1 MSTSK
6 ELSRRTLKLR
16 ALKPRALKLF
26 TLAALLALS
35 SYTASAQEATTQAS
49 AQAATPQA
57 TPPPP
62 AAPRSVTVPKPVE
75 RTLPNGLR
83 VVVVERSNM
92 PLVSAS
98 FVIRNGGEVDPPQL
112 AGVADLTASLLTKGT
127 TTRTAPQIAEAIEA
141 LGGSIVSGARWDAS
155 TAGVGVMSSR
165 INPAMEIL
173 ADVVRR
179 PTFKDE
185 EIERLR
191 QQYLDDL
198 TVALGQPGSIAR
210 YVASRVVFGDA
221 PYGHP
226 LSGTPESI
234 ARIKR
239 DDIARLHSTYYRP
252 DNAILVIGGDIR
264 AEEAFKTAERFFGDW
279 QKPAAP
285 LPVPSAKTADA
296 AKGAPQP
303 RIVVIDKPDAG
314 QAAVLIAR
322 QGIRRTDPEFFRGIV
337 ANSVLSGYSGRLN
350 QEIRIKRGLSYGARS
365 ALETRRDIGP
375 FMAEA
380 QTKNESGAVVAGLL
394 LGELS
399 RLANGELPEAEL
411 TPRKAVLIGG
421 FARNLETADGLV
433 AQVANLALYGLSFEE
448 INSYI
453 NNVQTI
459 TAKDVQGFAGTRLD
473 SKAANVIIVGDAKK
487 FLPELQKQY
496 KNIEVIP
503 VAELDLN
510 LALLRKTK

>member
-1 MSTSK
+1 M
-6 ELSRRTLKLR
+6 
-16 ALKPRALKLF
+16 
-26 TLAALLALS
+26 
-35 SYTASAQEATTQAS
+35 
-49 AQAATPQA
+49 
-57 TPPPP
+57 
-62 AAPRSVTVPKPVE
+62 
-75 RTLPNGLR
+75 
-83 VVVVERSNM
+83 
-92 PLVSAS
+92 
-98 FVIRNGGEVDPPQL
+98 
-112 AGVADLTASLLTKGT
+112 TASLLTKGT
-127 TTRTAPQIAEAIEA
+127 NTRTAPQIAEAIEA
-141 LGGSIVSGARWDAS
+141 LGGSLESGARWDAS
-155 TAGVGVMSSR
+155 TASAGVMSSR
-165 INPAMEIL
+165 INSAMEIL

-191 QQYLDDL
+191 KQYLDDL

-239 DDIARLHSTYYRP
+239 ADIVRMHETYYRP
-252 DNAILVIGGDIR
+252 DNAILVIGGDIT
-264 AEEAFKTAERFFGDW
+264 AAEAFKTAERYFGDW
-279 QKPAAP
+279 KKPAAP
-285 LPVPSAKTADA
+285 LPAAA
-296 AKGAPQP
+296 AKAATAAATSQP

-314 QAAVLIAR
+314 QAAVLVAR
-322 QGIRRTDPEFFRGIV
+322 TGIRRTDPEFFRGIV

-365 ALETRRDIGP
+365 ALETRREIGP

-399 RLANGELPEAEL
+399 RLAAGELPDAEL
-411 TPRKAVLIGG
+411 TPRKSVLIGG
-421 FARNLETADGLV
+421 FSRNLETANGLV
-433 AQVANLALYGLSFEE
+433 AQVANLALYGLNFDE

-473 SKAANVIIVGDAKK
+473 ARAANVIIVGDAQK

-496 KNIEVIP
+496 KNVEVIP

-510 LALLRKTK
+510 LAQLRKTK

>member
-1 MSTSK
+1 MSIFT
-6 ELSRRTLKLR
+6 ELSRRPIQSLAQSLAQAFTQSLAQSFAVV
-16 ALKPRALKLF
+16 ALF
-26 TLAALLALS
+26 VAASFNAV
-35 SYTASAQEATTQAS
+35 AQEP
-49 AQAATPQA
+49 AAQA

-62 AAPRSVTVPKPVE
+62 AAPRSVAVPKPVE

-92 PLVSAS
+92 PLVSAALM
-98 FVIRNGGEVDPPQL
+98 IRNGGEVDPPQL
-112 AGVADLTASLLTKGT
+112 AGLADMTASLLTKGT
-127 TTRTAPQIAEAIEA
+127 QTRTAPQIAEAIEA
-141 LGGSIVSGARWDAS
+141 LGGSIESGARWDAS
-155 TAGVGVMSSR
+155 TANVGVMSSR
-165 INPAMEIL
+165 INNAMEIL

-191 QQYLDDL
+191 AQYLDDL

-234 ARIKR
+234 AKIKR
-239 DDIARLHSTYYRP
+239 DDIARMHATYYRP
-252 DNAILVIGGDIR
+252 DNAILVIGGDI
-264 AEEAFKTAERFFGDW
+264 AAADAFKTAERFFGDW
-279 QKPAAP
+279 QKPTAP
-285 LPVPSAKTADA
+285 LPAASAKANAATAA
-296 AKGAPQP
+296 AQP
-303 RIVVIDKPDAG
+303 RIVVVDKPDAG
-314 QAAVLIAR
+314 QAAVLVAR
-322 QGIRRTDPEFFRGIV
+322 TGIRRTDPEFFRGIV

-365 ALETRRDIGP
+365 ALETRRETGP

-394 LGELS
+394 LGELG
-399 RLANGELPEAEL
+399 RLASGELPEAEL

-421 FARNLETADGLV
+421 FARNLETAGGLV
-433 AQVANLALYGLSFEE
+433 AQVANLALYGLSFDQ

-453 NNVQTI
+453 NSVQSI
-459 TAKDVQGFAGTRLD
+459 TAKDVQGFAGSRLAA
-473 SKAANVIIVGDAKK
+473 SAANVIIVGDAKK

-496 KNIEVIP
+496 KNVEVIP

-510 LALLRKTK
+510 VAQLRKTK